1 MLAAFKNS
9 TKAMAL
15 GVLGLFLCSS
25 TYVLGAAPLLIL
37 RNNFGRL
44 YFLIISLFFIIVPLL
59 IGQGLLSSLFFTSV
73 LLVFIYSELEEH
85 GTTYAASVLIS
96 VLFVSGFSVVGTAAY
111 VHLTKVNIMSVLQ
124 TKANE
129 IAASITQINPKVT
142 MTADNIIS
150 QLPSGIVVSFIIT
163 LALGILIERL
173 VRNILLSR
181 GHSTSPSY
189 YSLLSLELPDICV
202 WITILGIAA
211 VGIKMENPIYKT
223 VGINIL
229 NVMMTLYFFQG
240 LAVFYSFFR
249 TFKIGVIWQA
259 VWALIFVFQLFIFV
273 AAVGFVDYWLD
284 IRKRIYRRVAP
295 SNLDKRV

>member
-1 MLAAFKNS
+1 
-9 TKAMAL
+9 
-15 GVLGLFLCSS
+15 
-25 TYVLGAAPLLIL
+25 
-37 RNNFGRL
+37 
-44 YFLIISLFFIIVPLL
+44 
-59 IGQGLLSSLFFTSV
+59 
-73 LLVFIYSELEEH
+73 
-85 GTTYAASVLIS
+85 
-96 VLFVSGFSVVGTAAY
+96 
-111 VHLTKVNIMSVLQ
+111 
-124 TKANE
+124 
-129 IAASITQINPKVT
+129 

-150 QLPSGIVVSFIIT
+150 QLPSGVVVGFIIT
-163 LALGILIERL
+163 LAIAILIEKFARNLL
-173 VRNILLSR
+173 VSKGFAAR
-181 GHSTSPSY
+181 PSY

-211 VGIKMENPIYKT
+211 GGIKMENAGFKT

-249 TFKIGVIWQA
+249 TFKIGAIWQV